1 MTRAYEDLKYRTGNV
16 VACDS
21 KSPDINIYRVG
32 LDLYPSAYQLK
43 QHLTPIIFAEE
54 ELEFE
59 DSSKER
65 DWRINQILK

>member
-1 MTRAYEDLKYRTGNV
+1 MTRAYEDLKYRKGNV

-21 KSPDINIYRVG
+21 KPEINIYSVE